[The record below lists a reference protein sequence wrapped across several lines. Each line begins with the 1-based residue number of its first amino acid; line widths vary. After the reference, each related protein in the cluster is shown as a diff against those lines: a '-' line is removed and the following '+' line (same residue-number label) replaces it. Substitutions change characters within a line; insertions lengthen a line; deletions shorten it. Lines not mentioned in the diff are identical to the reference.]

1 MAVIREQELKRG
13 GGGNLILLCYF
24 NVSTVFVVPQLERAY
39 SVCGTIEY
47 MAPEIAE
54 GGEAGHDMVNDHLER
69 VLLPVLL
76 FLTQMHMVHR

>member
-1 MAVIREQELKRG
+1 MPVIREQEMAGK
-13 GGGNLILLCYF
+13 NLILLCYF
-24 NVSTVFVVPQLERAY
+24 NVSTVLVPQLERAY

-47 MAPEIAE
+47 MAPEIAA
-54 GGEAGHDMVNDHLER
+54 GGEAGHDMVNYYLER